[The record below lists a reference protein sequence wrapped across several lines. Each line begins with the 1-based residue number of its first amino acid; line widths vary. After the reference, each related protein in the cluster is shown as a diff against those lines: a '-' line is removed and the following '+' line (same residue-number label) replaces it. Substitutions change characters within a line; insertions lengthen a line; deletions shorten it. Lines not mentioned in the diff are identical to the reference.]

1 MCQDKELIGSWN
13 DVRDILNEL
22 LNLDF
27 GESTY
32 RKKFQAFQKM
42 FKANESK
49 FVDTEYINELQE
61 QKLALQKE
69 RYKFQTEKLE
79 NNRKFKL

>member
-1 MCQDKELIGSWN
+1 MIGSWN

-22 LNLDF
+22 LGTDF
-27 GESTY
+27 GESTF

-49 FVDTEYINELQE
+49 FVDTEILSEIDL
-61 QKLALQKE
+61 KKILIDFLTPD
-69 RYKFQTEKLE
+69 FFGFST
-79 NNRKFKL
+79 